1 MSGSYDP
8 WLIGLSVLVA
18 IFVSYTAL
26 NLAGRVASAHGLAA
40 RCWLVGGGAAMGTGI
55 WSMHFIGMLAFSLP
69 IAVSY
74 HVPTMLLSLAIA
86 IGISTFALG
95 IAGRD
100 QIGWQRLSLSAVIMG
115 CGVAAM
121 HYSGMYA
128 MQIVPMI
135 TYEPGLFTLSIVIAI
150 AASFAALWLAFNL
163 RQGRASTL
171 TMVLARLGAAVAMGL
186 AISGMHYT
194 GMAASQF
201 APGAYCIGTVN
212 GSNSSLGS
220 SWLALIAAVSVVA
233 LLAITVVTMV
243 HDAQLESKV
252 KGHAER
258 LEQANA
264 RLQHL
269 ALHDPLTGL
278 ANRRLLEDSITGAI
292 ERAHGLQHGF
302 TLLQINLDGFKSIN
316 DSLGHQAGDELL
328 REVTYRLTA
337 QTRRSDTLARLEGDE
352 FVALLE
358 QMSNPRE
365 IEFMVGRML
374 DDIGRPIALRGL
386 EVHMTACIGVCV
398 HPGDGSDVDTL
409 LRRVE
414 AAAHHAKQAGRNT
427 FKFFS
432 KDMLAFAHHRLE
444 LESGLR
450 RALINNEFELHFQPK
465 AEVLDDRVRSVEA
478 LVRWRH
484 PERGMIRPDEFIPL
498 AEETGIIVELGEWV
512 LREACRRARQWQLA
526 GLTPLRVAVNL
537 SARQF
542 RQNQLAERVEAALRE
557 ADLPAQYLELELTE
571 SAVMYDPEASAQI
584 LRQLS
589 RLGIQL
595 SIDDFGTGY
604 SSLSHLKRFPLDK
617 LKIDRGFIRDVTR
630 SAEDA
635 SIVRAVISLA
645 HTLKLK
651 VIAEGVETREQLE
664 FLREAG
670 CDQYQGYYFSPPL
683 APEELTAW
691 MEARQLELPP
701 LTEADVLK
709 THSRLSLRALKFG

>member
-1 MSGSYDP
+1 
-8 WLIGLSVLVA
+8 
-18 IFVSYTAL
+18 
-26 NLAGRVASAHGLAA
+26 
-40 RCWLVGGGAAMGTGI
+40 
-55 WSMHFIGMLAFSLP
+55 
-69 IAVSY
+69 
-74 HVPTMLLSLAIA
+74 
-86 IGISTFALG
+86 
-95 IAGRD
+95 
-100 QIGWQRLSLSAVIMG
+100 
-115 CGVAAM
+115 
-121 HYSGMYA
+121 
-128 MQIVPMI
+128 
-135 TYEPGLFTLSIVIAI
+135 
-150 AASFAALWLAFNL
+150 
-163 RQGRASTL
+163 
-171 TMVLARLGAAVAMGL
+171 
-186 AISGMHYT
+186 
-194 GMAASQF
+194 
-201 APGAYCIGTVN
+201 
-212 GSNSSLGS
+212 
-220 SWLALIAAVSVVA
+220 
-233 LLAITVVTMV
+233 
-243 HDAQLESKV
+243 
-252 KGHAER
+252 
-258 LEQANA
+258 
-264 RLQHL
+264 
-269 ALHDPLTGL
+269 
-278 ANRRLLEDSITGAI
+278 
-292 ERAHGLQHGF
+292 
-302 TLLQINLDGFKSIN
+302 
-316 DSLGHQAGDELL
+316 
-328 REVTYRLTA
+328 
-337 QTRRSDTLARLEGDE
+337 
-352 FVALLE
+352 
-358 QMSNPRE
+358 
-365 IEFMVGRML
+365 
-374 DDIGRPIALRGL
+374 
-386 EVHMTACIGVCV
+386 
-398 HPGDGSDVDTL
+398 
-409 LRRVE
+409 
-414 AAAHHAKQAGRNT
+414 
-427 FKFFS
+427 
-432 KDMLAFAHHRLE
+432 
-444 LESGLR
+444 
-450 RALINNEFELHFQPK
+450 
-465 AEVLDDRVRSVEA
+465 VEA